1 MSAFVRAISVLT
13 FLFVLSSHVERYGGW
28 YFFLIFLAAG
38 IWEVAEFL
46 NRDEL
51 LEAYKTSLV
60 CLTHGI
66 LTIPKIVSGK
76 IEHCCPKCKPTGT
89 H

>member
-13 FLFVLSSHVERYGGW
+13 FLFALGSHVERYGGW
-28 YFFLIFLAAG
+28 YFFLIFLATG

-46 NRDEL
+46 NRDQL
-51 LEAYKTSLV
+51 LEEYKASLV
-60 CLTHGI
+60 CPTHGK
-66 LTIPKIVSGK
+66 LTVPMIASGK
-76 IEHCCPKCKPTGT
+76 VVYPCPECKPTGT